1 MLPNFS
7 HDNRTGTIVQT
18 GHAEHDLFLLMLN
31 LSQLKDPDRIRHLF
45 VEALNSFWPGLGL
58 RMVAKD
64 EVPGAEVIAI
74 ATVRRS
80 FGQLAMEGD
89 TAALSGDDLALIHN
103 SIGMLAIILENRL
116 QARLL
121 ADDNLRLEM
130 LVQERT
136 AELVQANRELKRE
149 VAEHQ
154 RAEEQIRQYAD
165 IVGNMPIG
173 LYVYHLEDLEDD
185 RTLRLAAANAA
196 ASTIT
201 GLPMSEVLGKS
212 IDENFPRLRD
222 QGMAQQFAD
231 VVRTGQP
238 VQLDSFAYT
247 DARIGPM
254 VFSVK
259 LVPLPGQCVA
269 VLFED
274 IAERAQMEHALRQ
287 ARQEWEDTFQ
297 AIGHP
302 ALILNQAHQVLAAN
316 RAALQAT
323 GLTEDAL
330 KAKKCF
336 EVFHLSD
343 HPPKECPLNTALHSK
358 RGRTTEMEIE
368 ALRGNFLVS
377 CTPFMDEQ
385 GNLQK
390 VIHIATDITDRK
402 RMEQQLHH
410 LNADLEER
418 VRQRTRELEA
428 ANKELTNFAYVV
440 SHDLKAPLRSIHQL
454 ASWLAEDYTDVLGD
468 EGQEI
473 TALLTGRVRRMDR
486 LIEGI
491 LEYSRVGRM
500 TGEWLA
506 CDLNTVVKNVID
518 MLAPPED
525 IQIQIPEALP
535 VVIGDQ
541 IQLEQLFQNLLGNA
555 IKFMRHPPGKVTIG
569 SVEAERH
576 WTLWVSDN
584 GPGIEAQYQE
594 KIFQMFQTLA
604 PRDEHENTGIGLAL
618 VKKIIT
624 LHGGQVWV
632 ESAPGQ
638 GSTFWFTL
646 PKQAGIPLEKSTSG
660 KGVTHDEKY
669 ETHSLD

>member
-136 AELVQANRELKRE
+136 AELVQANRELKCKVTE
-149 VAEHQ
+149 QQ

-185 RTLRLAAANAA
+185 RSLRLTAANAA

-222 QGMAQQFAD
+222 QDIPQQFAD
-231 VVRTGQP
+231 AVRTGRP
-238 VQLDSFAYT
+238 AQLDSFAYS
-247 DARIGPM
+247 DARIGLM

-259 LVPLPGQCVA
+259 LVPLPGGQRVA

-454 ASWLAEDYTDVLGD
+454 ASWLVEDYAELLDEEGRQITD
-468 EGQEI
+468 
-473 TALLTGRVRRMDR
+473 LLTSRVQRMDR
-486 LIEGI
+486 LIDGI
-491 LEYSRVGRM
+491 LQYSRVGR
-500 TGEWLA
+500 TSEEFFA

-525 IQIQIPEALP
+525 LQIQIPEALP

-555 IKFMRHPPGKVTIG
+555 IKFMHHLHGKVTIG
-569 SVEAERH
+569 SVEAGTH
-576 WTLWVSDN
+576 WILRVSDN
-584 GPGIEAQYQE
+584 GPGIEAQYHE
-594 KIFQMFQTLA
+594 KIFQMFQTLT

-618 VKKIIT
+618 VKKIVT
-624 LHGGQVWV
+624 LHGGQIWV
-632 ESAPGQ
+632 ESVAGQ
-638 GSTFWFTL
+638 GSTFCFTL
-646 PKQAGIPLEKSTSG
+646 PKQAQPDPPGRRR
-660 KGVTHDEKY
+660 
-669 ETHSLD
+669 